1 MFCLREGNW
10 LPCRK
15 GSENLQKSE
24 NQKDRFNVK
33 QLATNY
39 NMEIKGIVSQWTKWG
54 ELQLLGLLMKS
65 ENNWKKTFLVKAD
78 SSNENQGCFEAFKQS
93 ILMT

>member
-1 MFCLREGNW
+1 MDNITVFCLHEGNW

-24 NQKDRFNVK
+24 NQKARFNVK

-39 NMEIKGIVSQWTKWG
+39 NMEIKGIVSQ
-54 ELQLLGLLMKS
+54 
-65 ENNWKKTFLVKAD
+65 
-78 SSNENQGCFEAFKQS
+78 
-93 ILMT
+93 